1 MAVSQAAHKV
11 EQAIGHD
18 DNAIT
23 AQDVSNPAL
32 DPEKYGDPSVRMKAL
47 AWMGKNNVQVSKSA
61 CVSARHSF
69 TDIDS

>member
-1 MAVSQAAHKV
+1 MAASQAAHNIA
-11 EQAIGHD
+11 QANGHD

-23 AQDVSNPAL
+23 AQDVSNPEI
-32 DPEKYGDPSVRMKAL
+32 DSEKYSDPSIKLEAL
-47 AWMGKNNVQVSKSA
+47 AWMGKNKVQVSKLA